1 MKNSLIV
8 VLCLILCSACSNK
21 ADEEKLTI
29 NKAQQNTGFFQI
41 IGIGKII
48 PELDIVFLTSPFNG
62 IVQNLYKKEN
72 DTVNIGSLI
81 LELDHQIEDEKINQL
96 KNQLNTQEFQI
107 DVDRSNSIELYG
119 KITHA
124 KSSLIRSQNL
134 YLKGAETKQNIDDL
148 STELLSLQA
157 NFKSLNAKVL
167 VSKSK
172 LLELQAALKTSQIE
186 REQMFIKSPI
196 KGRILELSSF
206 VGSFVSNQQSF
217 AQISPEGNKIA
228 ICEID
233 ELNADKIAVGQV
245 ASIRSSSSTQKL
257 ASAKI
262 FFAASYLK
270 KKSLF
275 TDQAGEKEDRRV
287 RTIKLKL
294 DSSSN
299 LLINSRIECVINIS
313 GDLNK

>member
-8 VLCLILCSACSNK
+8 VLCLIFSSACSNK

-29 NKAQQNTGFFQI
+29 NKVQQNTGFFQI

-62 IVQNLYKKEN
+62 IVQHLYKKEN

-96 KNQLNTQEFQI
+96 RNQLNTQEFQI

-124 KSSLIRSQNL
+124 KSSLNRSQNL

-245 ASIRSSSSTQKL
+245 ASIRSSGSTQKL

-262 FFAASYLK
+262 FFAASFLK

-299 LLINSRIECVINIS
+299 LLINSRIECVINIL